1 MFMFKGEGGSGPP
14 PSRSAHGGCDE
25 FLKNYMSH
33 TIINV
38 MHVAKITINT
48 STCIHFQGGI
58 VMLCTAVV
66 HDL

>member
-14 PSRSAHGGCDE
+14 AFYIDPRME
-25 FLKNYMSH
+25 VVMNFKKNYMSH

-58 VMLCTAVV
+58 VMLCT
-66 HDL
+66 